1 MKEVIARAALFS
13 AIEGGHTFWSREIYS
28 NSADYVYEK
37 LLNNGYDSIKY
48 EKLITELKL
57 HSGEQALERI
67 AQHHV
72 RLITPCDDDWP
83 IQVNDL
89 IAPPIA
95 LIVKG
100 NIGAL
105 HMSSLAI
112 VGTRN
117 PTSYGARIA
126 GDFAAGFVDREW
138 GIISGG
144 AYGIDS
150 YAHKGALIAEGVTV
164 AVIASGID
172 INYPA
177 GNARL
182 FSEIC
187 ESGAMVTEFM
197 PGNKALP
204 SRFLIRNRLIA
215 AISKATLVV
224 EAAFRSGSLRTARD
238 AAELFR
244 PVMAIPGPI
253 NSPTSEGCHRLIG
266 ERAAEIVTSV
276 ADAVEFVGV
285 NQ

>member
-1 MKEVIARAALFS
+1 MNELDARAILFS
-13 AIEGGHTFWSREIYS
+13 LIEGGQAFWSSEIS
-28 NSADYVYEK
+28 TKGALAVYEK
-37 LLNNGYDSIKY
+37 LLRGGYDSVKY
-48 EKLITELKL
+48 EKLISSLRSISSDQVLSEIDK
-57 HSGEQALERI
+57 HQA
-67 AQHHV
+67 
-72 RLITPCDDDWP
+72 RLITPIDQDWP
-83 IQVNDL
+83 VQVNDL
-89 IAPPIA
+89 AAPPIG
-95 LIVKG
+95 LIIKG
-100 NIGAL
+100 NISAL
-105 HMSSLAI
+105 HQRSLAI

-126 GDFAAGFVDREW
+126 GDFAAGFADREW
-138 GIISGG
+138 AIVSGG

-177 GNARL
+177 GNTRL
-182 FSEIC
+182 FAEIC
-187 ESGAMVTEFM
+187 ESGVMVTESM
-197 PGNKALP
+197 PGQRALP
-204 SRFLIRNRLIA
+204 HRFLTRNRLIA

-238 AAELFR
+238 AAEMFR

-276 ADAVEFVGV
+276 ADAVEFVGA
-285 NQ
+285 N